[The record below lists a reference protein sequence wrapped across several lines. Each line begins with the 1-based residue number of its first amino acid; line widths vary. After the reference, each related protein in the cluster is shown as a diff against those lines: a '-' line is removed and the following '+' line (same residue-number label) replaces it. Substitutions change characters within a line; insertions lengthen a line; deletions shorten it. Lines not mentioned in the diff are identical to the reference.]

1 MFATELEL
9 TVSPE
14 SIRQYKEI
22 AYRHLNEHN
31 SIVGVA
37 CAGMDEEGNKIFG
50 IRLISNDGKEE
61 WYDPEDGLYTL
72 MGWNDE
78 KDAYVELEN
87 KVLPQIGYAVL
98 QKDLQQFHKCM
109 SGSNETA

>member
-22 AYRHLNEHN
+22 AYRHLHEHN

-37 CAGMDEEGNKIFG
+37 CAGIDEEGNKIFG
-50 IRLISNDGKEE
+50 IRMISNDGEEE
-61 WYDPEDGLYTL
+61 WYDSEDGSHALI
-72 MGWNDE
+72 GWNEE
-78 KDAYVELEN
+78 KDAYTELEN

-98 QKDLQQFHKCM
+98 QKDLQQFHQCM
-109 SGSNETA
+109 TMNT